1 MKLTRTCRDVTR
13 LVLEGE
19 DRGLTLGERVAI
31 RLHLVICAACPRF
44 LRQVELM
51 RSASQRWRA
60 YSEQGDDRDRP

>member
-19 DRGLTLGERVAI
+19 DRRLTLRERLAI

-44 LRQVELM
+44 VRQVALM
-51 RSASQRWRA
+51 RNATQRWRA
-60 YSEQGDDRDRP
+60 YSERDPS